1 MGRPS
6 RPSTGSSATDPPA
19 QYASR
24 PPASPSSA
32 GTDAPD
38 DTVPEILVSP
48 ASPLSPAGPLA
59 ARSSAQ
65 DEGDDGAETRDA
77 GGAPGEDGAAG
88 QGRTAAQGRGGWDE
102 EAGPPPSLVPAGAA
116 GEEARS
122 VPPPAPAPAS
132 AATTATPASAAPA
145 APVPPPPSE
154 ARTFFSSLSSALPSV
169 SLPSFT
175 LNLSSLLPA
184 KLPGAPTMQP
194 YTGAE
199 SSDDEEG
206 EKGEGARRRRR
217 DSRGVGGARGGEE
230 QGRRSMDLRIE
241 EATGGPSLVSDT
253 PAPSTPSSSS
263 VGASSSPAKPAFAAL
278 ARTPSSAFVAA
289 SNEGRVHPLTLH
301 AVARRD
307 SEREAIQLVRAR
319 KETERRRES
328 TAEGMGASGSD
339 GDRPALLRKQSWT
352 AAAARVTGGGRSES
366 PAELSEEERAS
377 AGGRR
382 RGHGRGSGSGSLG
395 LGFVG
400 EEDAHPP
407 RQDSTSTVRASTT
420 TSGSSSAPH
429 TRQSTASTSSD
440 HARPSPLGFA
450 AGDVPP
456 SRARNVSTAS
466 TLSLADSTAQKKDK
480 KKGAFRSLFSRPRT
494 ASQASAIATPAVP
507 ATPPPPGIPRG
518 TTPPLSAASASGGF
532 PGLAVESPVL
542 ERGGSKGEKIVRP
555 KVRAKG
561 KSTKEF
567 GSLFLAQELSI
578 STSSTSTL
586 RDDVDSLHSSAP
598 PAPDN
603 ASQHSRTTA
612 PAQDDEPGAKK
623 RKAVWAVK
631 FSEDGRYLAVGG
643 KDGVVRVWEVLAT
656 PEDRDAALYPSGSP
670 DGFTPGAPDSP
681 SGSRTFP
688 QPSTPSTIPPTPSS
702 TAPSGS
708 GRKKASAPPKAP
720 ACVMPV
726 FGSRPVR
733 EFRGHEAD
741 VLDLSWSKN
750 NFLLSSSMDK
760 TVRLWHVSRSECLC
774 AFQHLDFVTSIAFHP
789 KDDRFF
795 LSGSLDCKLRLWNI
809 PEKRV
814 HIWTELPELITAVS
828 FTRDG
833 KLAIA
838 GTFVG
843 AVMFFLVETFQYHS
857 QVTAKSTRGKNSKGK
872 KVTSLT
878 PFPLPSSTGERLL
891 VTTNDSRLRLYH
903 TADKIVETKYAG
915 HENTS
920 SQIRA
925 SFSDD
930 GRWIISGSED
940 RNVFIWDSGL
950 DPREDGGYHLRK
962 KHKESPHE
970 YFPMAAHIVTAAV
983 FAPTMTR
990 THLAAAADPIFA
1002 DGHTHM
1008 APLERTLSGAS
1019 LGLVGV
1025 ETRNTTISS
1034 LEVPGMLVPATSI
1047 DGLANAAAGGAR
1059 DAIIV
1064 VADDETGVISI
1075 FRNSKIPL
1083 AALPA
1088 DSSLKRDRSK
1098 RWSRATD
1105 PAR

>member
-6 RPSTGSSATDPPA
+6 RPSTGSSATAPPA

-38 DTVPEILVSP
+38 DAVPEILVSP
-48 ASPLSPAGPLA
+48 ASPLAPAGPLA

-65 DEGDDGAETRDA
+65 EEAGDGAEARDA

-102 EAGPPPSLVPAGAA
+102 EAGPPPSLVRAGAA

-122 VPPPAPAPAS
+122 VPPPAPAPAP
-132 AATTATPASAAPA
+132 AATTATPTAP
-145 APVPPPPSE
+145 PPPPPSE

-263 VGASSSPAKPAFAAL
+263 AGASSSPAKPAFAAL

-494 ASQASAIATPAVP
+494 ASQASAIATPA
-507 ATPPPPGIPRG
+507 
-518 TTPPLSAASASGGF
+518 
-532 PGLAVESPVL
+532 
-542 ERGGSKGEKIVRP
+542 
-555 KVRAKG
+555 VRAKG